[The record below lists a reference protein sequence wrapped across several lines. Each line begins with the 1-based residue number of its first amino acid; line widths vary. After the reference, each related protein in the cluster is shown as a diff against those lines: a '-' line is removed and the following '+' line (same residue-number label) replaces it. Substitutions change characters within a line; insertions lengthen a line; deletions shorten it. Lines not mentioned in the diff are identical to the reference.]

1 MNMKELDVESALF
14 DCKFELI
21 VQENSFDIVDKP
33 AEQGYKFN
41 LKWINFDHPGCE
53 AAKLRIVRTKFRDD
67 PLSASKQY
75 DHITVMDSHNEVW
88 IGEGWET
95 LCAFQ
100 SSARCSCGNQQ
111 RLHHCMLGS
120 GIVSDLQLY
129 ATIYDERSIARAFRD

>member
-88 IGEGWET
+88 LDKDIT
-95 LCAFQ
+95 L
-100 SSARCSCGNQQ
+100 GT
-111 RLHHCMLGS
+111 
-120 GIVSDLQLY
+120 VSDMNDMINY
-129 ATIYDERSIARAFRD
+129 SIEEFGDDWIVI